1 MKHLLTICLLA
12 TVAMAQGQQPP
23 KKFEFKVE
31 KVNPRP
37 PAEPEEGDKFE
48 IDPSTGDL
56 LIEYKDRNGKAAKVR
71 IEKATKVKPEV
82 TVSYQMVGPDLVRYK
97 YTLENK
103 PGAKQDIEMF
113 SIATDNPGML
123 TNITT
128 PIGWWA
134 SGPGRSGPG
143 NPSRYNWWARVDT
156 VREGLSTG
164 KSAISFSF
172 DAPALPG
179 LGAVYV
185 RGLEPIQF
193 IEIDS
198 ISEWLSD
205 RIYEARRFEN
215 NVVRPKTVGP
225 RIGIQSQLPAEAT
238 LAAIGAELMAAMTDP
253 EFEDIRAEI
262 LELRGSH
269 FWNDVGRVGEL
280 RSAVSVKG
288 RTPLQRQFFQAIA
301 FGLDHVAARNKRP

>member
-1 MKHLLTICLLA
+1 MKRLLAICLLA

-37 PAEPEEGDKFE
+37 PAEPQEGDKFE

-56 LIEYKDRNGKAAKVR
+56 LIEYKDRSGKVAKVR

-82 TVSYQMVGPDLVRYK
+82 TVSYQMVQPDLVRYT

-113 SIATDNPGML
+113 AIATDSPGML
-123 TNITT
+123 KNATA
-128 PIGWWA
+128 PIGWWVL
-134 SGPGRSGPG
+134 GPSRPGSG
-143 NPSRYNWWARVDT
+143 NPSGYAWAAQLDA
-156 VREGLSTG
+156 VREGLRPG
-164 KSAISFSF
+164 KGRVSFSF

-185 RGLEPIQF
+185 RGLERIQF
-193 IEIDS
+193 IDIDS
-198 ISEWLSD
+198 MSEWLSD
-205 RIYEARRFEN
+205 RIFEARRFEN
-215 NVVRPKTVGP
+215 NCVRPKTVGP
-225 RIGIQSQLPAEAT
+225 KIGIQPQLPAEAILT
-238 LAAIGAELMAAMTDP
+238 AIGSELMAAMTDP
-253 EFEDIRAEI
+253 EFEDLRTEI
-262 LELRGSH
+262 LELRSSH

-288 RTPLQRQFFQAIA
+288 RTSLQRQFFQAIA
-301 FGLDHVAARNKRP
+301 FGLDHVSSMRKR

>member
-1 MKHLLTICLLA
+1 MKHLLTIFIFA

-56 LIEYKDRNGKAAKVR
+56 LIEYKDRSGKVAKVR
-71 IEKATKVKPEV
+71 IEKATKVKPEL
-82 TVSYQMVGPDLVRYK
+82 TVSYQMVGPDLVRYT

-103 PGAKQDIEMF
+103 PGARQDIEMF
-113 SIATDNPGML
+113 AIATDNPGML
-123 TNITT
+123 KNATT
-128 PIGWWA
+128 PMGWWIL
-134 SGPGRSGPG
+134 GPSLPGSG
-143 NPSRYNWWARVDT
+143 NPGYAWAAQLDA
-156 VREGLSTG
+156 VREGLRPG
-164 KSAISFSF
+164 KSRVSFSF

-185 RGLEPIQF
+185 RGLVPIQ
-193 IEIDS
+193 IIDIDS
-198 ISEWLSD
+198 MSEWLSD

-215 NVVRPKTVGP
+215 NSVRPKTVGP
-225 RIGIQSQLPAEAT
+225 KIGIQPQLPSESILT
-238 LAAIGAELMAAMTDP
+238 AIGSELMAAMTDP
-253 EFEDIRAEI
+253 EFEDVRAEI
-262 LELRGSH
+262 LELRSSQ